1 MMNTEIISREGT
13 QITLQMKV
21 DIGGSMMQAEE
32 RILEACN
39 ELGCVATQEALQRF
53 DTDGSAI
60 VMGEVKWTAKRYDNK
75 VYQTPYGPVSLERH
89 MYQTSHGGKTY
100 CPLESSA
107 RIIRGATPRFAQMIA
122 NKYACLN
129 APSVC
134 RDLQSNHGRSIAHSY
149 VQNVADTVGSI
160 AAAKEE
166 SWHYATPEFEEA
178 IDTVTVSLD
187 GAMVSLKDDG
197 WREAMVGSISLYDS
211 EGERRHSIYIG
222 AAPEYGKAQFF
233 ERFEREIDH
242 VKTLYPTA
250 HYLGIADGAKS
261 NWGFLQ
267 ARTTGQILDFY
278 HASEY
283 LARVAEA
290 AHPQKTGKPERQRWL
305 KDKCHQLKH
314 QTGAASAILAEMKKL
329 ARRRKLSQT
338 TKEHLQAA
346 ITYFENHLPLM
357 NYAAHLEAGLPIG
370 SGVTEAACKT
380 LVKQRFCGSGMRWK
394 EKGLKAVLSLRQLVQ
409 TGGRWEQF
417 WEKID
422 QYGAQVPA

>member
-1 MMNTEIISREGT
+1 MNTEIITREGT
-13 QITLQMKV
+13 QLTLQVRV
-21 DIGGSMMQAEE
+21 DISGSMLQAEE

-39 ELGCVATQEALQRF
+39 EVGCVATQETLQRF

-60 VMGEVKWTAKRYDNK
+60 VMGEVKWTAKTHDNK
-75 VYQTPYGPVSLERH
+75 VYQTPYGPVSVERYR
-89 MYQTSHGGKTY
+89 YQTSGGGKTY
-100 CPLESSA
+100 CPLEASA
-107 RIIRGATPRFAQMIA
+107 RMIRGATPRFGQMIA
-122 NKYACLN
+122 NKYARLN

-134 RDLQSNHGRSIAHSY
+134 RDLRSNHGRSIAHSY
-149 VQNVADTVGSI
+149 VQNVADTVGAI

-211 EGERRHSIYIG
+211 AGERRHSIYIG

-233 ERFEREIDH
+233 GRFEREIDH

-261 NWGFLQ
+261 NRGFLQ
-267 ARTTGQILDFY
+267 AHTTGQILDFY

-283 LARVAEA
+283 LAKVAEA
-290 AHPQKTGKPERQRWL
+290 AYPQKTGKPRRQRWL

-314 QTGAASAILAEMKKL
+314 QAGAAEDILAEMEQL

-346 ITYFENHLPLM
+346 ITYFTNHLPLM

-380 LVKQRFCGSGMRWK
+380 LIKQRFCGSGMRWK

-409 TGGRWEQF
+409 TEGRWEQF
-417 WEKID
+417 WQKID